1 MIGIVGMY
9 IFSMKNSNQALPV
22 KQIFSSYNRN
32 SPTADLARNKFCAQ
46 CGSPNSVVAHE
57 QTIRFVCSSCGHI
70 AFLNPLPGVSV
81 LIEDHGKVL
90 LGRRAEGSF
99 AAGKWCLPCGFI
111 EYQEDMLHAV
121 KREALEETGLV
132 IDLRSIIQVTNNFH
146 KPDLHAIVVV
156 FYACVKSG
164 VPTPG
169 DDLDK
174 LDWYP
179 MDGSFPPFAF
189 EADKEIISRYFLTRI
204 AGLPLDEL
212 QA

>member
-1 MIGIVGMY
+1 MY
-9 IFSMKNSNQALPV
+9 IFSMKNNNQTLPV
-22 KQIFSSYNRN
+22 KQVFSSYDRN
-32 SPTADLARNKFCAQ
+32 STAADLAKNKFCAQ
-46 CGSPNSVVAHE
+46 CGSPNNVVTHE
-57 QTIRFVCSSCGHI
+57 QTIRFVCSSCGQI
-70 AFLNPLPGVSV
+70 TFRNPLPGVSV

-90 LGRRAEGSF
+90 LGRRAKGSF
-99 AAGKWCLPCGFI
+99 AAGKWCLPCGFV
-111 EYQEDMLHAV
+111 EYQEDMLNAA
-121 KREALEETGLV
+121 KRETLEETGLI
-132 IDLRSIIQVTNNFH
+132 IDLHSIIQVTNNFH
-146 KPDLHAIVVV
+146 KPDLYAIVVV

-179 MDGSFPPFAF
+179 MDGPFPTFAF

-204 AGLPLDEL
+204 AGLPLEEP